1 MAQKAAML
9 APEDANILD
18 SYAYLLY
25 RNGDYLMA
33 GIYMRKA
40 IDLSEKEHATFFEHY
55 AEILIAEEH
64 YDEALEYLEK
74 ANAIEP
80 STKLKD
86 LIEEM
91 KQKL

>member
-1 MAQKAAML
+1 
-9 APEDANILD
+9 
-18 SYAYLLY
+18 
-25 RNGDYLMA
+25 
-33 GIYMRKA
+33 MRKA

-80 STKLKD
+80 STKFKD
-86 LIEEM
+86 LIEEV